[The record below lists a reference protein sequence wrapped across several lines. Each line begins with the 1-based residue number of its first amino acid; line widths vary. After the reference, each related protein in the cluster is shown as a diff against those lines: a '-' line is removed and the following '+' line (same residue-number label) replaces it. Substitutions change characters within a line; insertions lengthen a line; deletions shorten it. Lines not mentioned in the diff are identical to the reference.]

1 MRRENR
7 AMKVVTQLQTAIL
20 EEVKPLV
27 DKQISIAEIY
37 IERPAQTSYGDYAT
51 PIALTLFK
59 QLSKESA
66 TLYKNPRSLAAAVV
80 EKLQEQISSGNLKES
95 VKSVSVAGP
104 GFINFTLS
112 DQFLLKNLETALEP
126 QEDPSKPLKTSQ
138 SIIIEYVSPNTNKPL
153 HIGHVRN
160 AALGSA
166 MGKLLQHTGWDVHL
180 GIINNDRGLHI
191 TKSMWAY
198 LVFGKKSLLEQTS
211 EVTLGQSMDWHAT
224 LNDWIEHKS
233 SWLTP
238 QEMNEARL
246 RKSDH
251 FLGYWYQKGDSYAED
266 PVIQRIW
273 TEMLQAWEGKTLPMH
288 LEVRALWSHLNN
300 YFYEGFAQTATVLGA
315 SFEAENTSYES
326 QLYEA
331 GKAVILEGV
340 KAGKFAQLPDGAI
353 KAELTSFNLPDKVMI
368 RKDGTG
374 LYVLQDIELMRQRIV
389 KDFDKITYVVGVDQ
403 RLYFQQLFAIAQLL
417 GYGNQE
423 KFYHFAY
430 GMVRLPEGK
439 MSSRKGRVVYADDL
453 IELAQEK
460 ARQIM
465 QLSGYAKE
473 LSPDEFEKV
482 AQAVGVGAIKWTM
495 LSQDA
500 QSEITFDLE
509 ESVNFSGFAGPYIQY
524 TYARTHSIF
533 KKAEN
538 SNLSLHID
546 SLFDSSIYLNYQLNQ
561 DERDVFIAITK
572 YFDVVEKSA
581 AEFAPHH
588 LCTYLHELSQSFNT
602 FYAHQKIVGEAG
614 QQTQLR
620 LAVTLVVQ
628 QILAEGLTMLG
639 ITPVIK
645 M

>member
-1 MRRENR
+1 MQ
-7 AMKVVTQLQTAIL
+7 VVIQLQNAVL
-20 EEVKPLV
+20 EEIKSLV
-27 DKQISIAEIY
+27 DRPISGPDIY

-59 QLSKESA
+59 QLSKENA
-66 TLYKNPRSLAAAVV
+66 ALYTSPRALAAAVA
-80 EKLQEQISSGNLKES
+80 EKLKAQLDAGSLKEI
-95 VKSVSVAGP
+95 VKSITVAGP
-104 GFINFTLS
+104 GFINFALS
-112 DQFLLKNLETALEP
+112 DQFLLKNLEAALEP
-126 QEDPSKPLKTSQ
+126 QEDAPKPSKTSQ

-166 MGKLLQHTGWDVHL
+166 MGNLLEHTGWDVHL

-198 LVFGKKSLLEQTS
+198 LVFGKKSLLEQPA
-211 EVTLGQSMDWHAT
+211 EVTLAQSMDWHSI
-224 LNDWIEHKS
+224 LNDWIEQKS

-238 QEMNEARL
+238 QEMNEERL

-266 PVIQRIW
+266 PVVQKMW

-288 LEVRALWSHLNN
+288 SEVRALWSHLNN
-300 YFYEGFAQTATVLGA
+300 YFYEGFAQTAAVLGA

-340 KAGKFAQLPDGAI
+340 KEGKFAQLSDGAI
-353 KAELTSFNLPDKVMI
+353 KAELAQFDLPDKVMI

-374 LYVLQDIELMRQRIV
+374 LYVLQDIELLRQRIA
-389 KDFDKITYVVGVDQ
+389 KNLDKITYVVGVDQ
-403 RLYFQQLFAIAQLL
+403 KLYFQQLFAIAQLL

-439 MSSRKGRVVYADDL
+439 MSSRKGRVIYADDL
-453 IELAQEK
+453 IEMAQEK

-473 LSPDEFEKV
+473 LSSEEFEKV

-524 TYARTHSIF
+524 THARTHSIF

-538 SNLSLHID
+538 SSLSLHID

-561 DERDVFIAITK
+561 EERDVFVVITK

-602 FYAHQKIVGEAG
+602 FYAHQKIVGEDG
-614 QQTQLR
+614 IQTQLR
-620 LAVTLVVQ
+620 LALTQVVQ
-628 QILAEGLTMLG
+628 QLLAEGLTMLG